1 VRLADLTLNNSL
13 GPKIFK
19 VLKITVLVI
28 IYGAL
33 GAPYV
38 KKTRG
43 IAYQVLF
50 TPKKNK
56 LTF

>member
-1 VRLADLTLNNSL
+1 VRADRLTSNNSL
-13 GPKIFK
+13 DPEIFK